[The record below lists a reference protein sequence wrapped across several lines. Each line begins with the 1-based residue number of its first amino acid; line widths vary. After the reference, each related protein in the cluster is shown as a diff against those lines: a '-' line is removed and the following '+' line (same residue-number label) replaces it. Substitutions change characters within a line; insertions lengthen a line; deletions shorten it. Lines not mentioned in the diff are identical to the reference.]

1 MSDNSDNGT
10 GPFFDAFRNFGRNL
24 KLPSVTIED
33 VVSHHKKNIQAL
45 EAAAK
50 NTSEGAQAIMAQQRK
65 TLENTLA
72 DITHMVQDARDG
84 GMNRENARD
93 IVADQVEFAKRS
105 FETTIEN
112 ATSMG
117 EVVKDVSKENM
128 LVLKNRVNESIEEI
142 KSSMDRDDDDTPV
155 KPG

>member
-72 DITHMVQDARDG
+72 DITHMDDQIGLFFQLLKERGLWEDLV
-84 GMNRENARD
+84 
-93 IVADQVEFAKRS
+93 IVV
-105 FETTIEN
+105 
-112 ATSMG
+112 MG
-117 EVVKDVSKENM
+117 DHGEG
-128 LVLKNRVNESIEEI
+128 LGQHGL
-142 KSSMDRDDDDTPV
+142 
-155 KPG
+155 PGHSV